1 MKKDDLAP
9 PDILYKTLFETVQ
22 RSGIFPDSKTFVDLI
37 PTEEPATILA
47 LFRQEKDKPNFD
59 LKQFLQQYF
68 YKPEA
73 KLKTYHTN
81 LNHTIR
87 EHISALWSVL
97 RRSEDM
103 PQDGS
108 SLLPLPYPYIV
119 PGGRFREVY
128 YWDSYFTMLGLQ
140 VDQQYDLIRSMVDNF
155 AYLIQTF
162 GYIPNANRTYY
173 LSRSQPPFF
182 SLMVKL
188 LAEIDGESCLVKYK
202 EALIIEH
209 QFWTSPERS
218 VQVGNFTLQRYWD
231 QKNIPRQEAFAEDIE
246 LPKHHPEL
254 YRDIRA
260 AAESG
265 WDFSSRWQ
273 IDPSD
278 LATTRTTDMIPV
290 DLNCLLYH
298 LEKVIGE
305 AASLASEKEQANV
318 YQKLAETRAT
328 AIQQILFDQKKGV
341 YVDYIISNQ
350 TTSDSLTLAMLYPLF
365 FGLTTPEIADNIA
378 KIIQEKFLHPGGLV
392 ATLENSGQQWD
403 APNGWPPLQWIAVKG
418 LLDYGYKSLS
428 LEITIRYTQL
438 IETVFRNT
446 GKLMEKYN
454 VEDLTLIAGGGE
466 YPVQDGFGW
475 TNGVYLKMKNLYAGL

>member
-1 MKKDDLAP
+1 MP
-9 PDILYKTLFETVQ
+9 PDIIYKTLFEAVQ
-22 RSGIFPDSKTFVDLI
+22 LSGIFPDSKTFVDLL
-37 PTEEPATILA
+37 PTEEPTTILA
-47 LFRQEKDKPNFD
+47 LFHQEKDKPNFD
-59 LKQFLQQYF
+59 LKKFVQQYF
-68 YKPEA
+68 YKPET
-73 KLKTYHTN
+73 KSKTYHTN
-81 LNHTIR
+81 PDHTIR
-87 EHISALWSVL
+87 EHITALWPVL
-97 RRSEDM
+97 QRAEDI
-103 PQDGS
+103 PQNGS

-140 VDQQYDLIRSMVDNF
+140 VDQKYDLIRSMVDNF

-188 LAEIDGESCLVKYK
+188 LAEIDGTSCLAKYRK
-202 EALIIEH
+202 ALLTEH

-218 VQVGNFTLQRYWD
+218 AQLGDFTLQRYWD
-231 QKNIPRQEAFAEDIE
+231 QKNMPRQEAFAEDIE

-254 YRDIRA
+254 HRDIRA

-273 IDPSD
+273 TDPTD

-298 LEKVIGE
+298 LEKVIEE
-305 AASLASEKEQANV
+305 AASLAGEKEQANL
-318 YQKLAETRAT
+318 YKKLAATRAT
-328 AIQQILFDQKKGV
+328 AIQQILFNPTQGV
-341 YVDYIISNQ
+341 YTDYIISNQ
-350 TTSDSLTLAMLYPLF
+350 TTSDRLTLAMLYPLF
-365 FGLTTPEIADNIA
+365 FGLATPEAAGNIA
-378 KIIQEKFLHPGGLV
+378 KIIKEKFLHPGGLV
-392 ATLENSGQQWD
+392 TTLENSGQQWD
-403 APNGWPPLQWIAVKG
+403 APNGWPPLQWISVKG
-418 LLDYGYKSLS
+418 LLNYGYNDLA
-428 LEITIRYTQL
+428 LEITTRYTRL
-438 IETVFRNT
+438 IENVFQHT

-454 VEDLTLIAGGGE
+454 VADLTLVAGGGE

-475 TNGVYLKMKNLYAGL
+475 TNGVYLKMKGLFT